1 MKKTLLLTLL
11 VIPVILTGCGKD
23 PTPSDQFDKKVQ
35 CKDMGK
41 TYVEE
46 HTDSPMS
53 FYGYVEEIDSCVVA
67 YADSY
72 TTNLDYTIYDI
83 LNNKSLYSCDYIFSL
98 DWPGGNKCNSEF
110 FKKVDEYSL
119 R

>member
-11 VIPVILTGCGKD
+11 AIPVILTGCGKD

-41 TYVEE
+41 AYVEE
-46 HTDSPMS
+46 YTEDPLS
-53 FYGYVEEIDSCVVA
+53 FYGYVEELDSCVVA
-67 YADSY
+67 YTVSSTYNLSY
-72 TTNLDYTIYDI
+72 IIQDI
-83 LNNKSLYSCDYIFSL
+83 LNNKSIYTCDYIFSL